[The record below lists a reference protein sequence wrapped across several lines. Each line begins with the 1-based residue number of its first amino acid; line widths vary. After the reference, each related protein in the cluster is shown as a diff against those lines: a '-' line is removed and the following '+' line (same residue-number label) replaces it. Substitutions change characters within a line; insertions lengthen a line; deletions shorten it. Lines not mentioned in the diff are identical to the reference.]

1 MTVTFD
7 GCARVAHYPGF
18 CRLTQCHSCAMIP
31 ARQPVSSKG
40 IDMGQQPV
48 VKIDDITKVDF
59 ASRRAGCEKGIIHE
73 HGAVQ
78 SAVFRVAPGSGV
90 PRHLHS
96 RVYDLFVG
104 VKGMLEIRYEGQHGH
119 GIFELKPGAFCAMPP
134 GVRHEVFNPSKND
147 EAFFLIVHA
156 PHDGYDF
163 VPVEFKQLQP
173 ALADV
178 AYGAAES
185 VR

>member
-1 MTVTFD
+1 V
-7 GCARVAHYPGF
+7 R
-18 CRLTQCHSCAMIP
+18 
-31 ARQPVSSKG
+31 SSRIRFIAK
-40 IDMGQQPV
+40 DNFMGQQPV
-48 VKIDDITKVDF
+48 VTVDDITKIDF
-59 ASRRAGCEKGIIHE
+59 ALRRPGCEKGVMHE
-73 HGAVQ
+73 DGAVQ

-104 VKGMLEIRYEGQHGH
+104 VKGLLEIRYESQHGN

-134 GVRHEVFNPSKND
+134 GVRHEVFNHSTTD

-163 VPVEFKQLQP
+163 VPVEFKQLTPMLNDPQ
-173 ALADV
+173 
-178 AYGAAES
+178 YG
-185 VR
+185 

>member
-1 MTVTFD
+1 
-7 GCARVAHYPGF
+7 
-18 CRLTQCHSCAMIP
+18 
-31 ARQPVSSKG
+31 
-40 IDMGQQPV
+40 MGQQPV
-48 VKIDDITKVDF
+48 VTISDMTAVSF
-59 ASRRAGCEKGIIHE
+59 ASRRPGCEKGVVHE
-73 HGAVQ
+73 DGPVQ

-96 RVYDLFVG
+96 RVYDVFVG
-104 VKGMLEIRYEGQHGH
+104 VKGLLEIRYEGQHGH

-134 GVRHEVFNPSKND
+134 GVRHEVFNPTGD

-173 ALADV
+173 MLNDV
-178 AYGAAES
+178 QYGAAAGKPS
-185 VR
+185 P

>member
-1 MTVTFD
+1 MLLCDHCSLWQVIAKD
-7 GCARVAHYPGF
+7 N
-18 CRLTQCHSCAMIP
+18 L
-31 ARQPVSSKG
+31 
-40 IDMGQQPV
+40 MGQQAV
-48 VKIDDITKVDF
+48 VRVDDVTRIDF
-59 ASRRAGCEKGIIHE
+59 SSRRPGCEKGIMHE
-73 HGAVQ
+73 DGAVQ
-78 SAVFRVAPGSGV
+78 TAVFRVAPGSGV

-134 GVRHEVFNPSKND
+134 GVRHEVFNPSPSD

-163 VPVEFKQLQP
+163 VPVAFKHMQP
-173 ALADV
+173 ALADTD
-178 AYGAAES
+178 YGAAPS
-185 VR
+185 T